1 MIACFDSH
9 NLHDLERLDVEL
21 CVQGVLVYPSQLLA
35 SMRIESNLI
44 YRSSSSKGRTVEV
57 NRPIVPNE
65 QAQREKVMTEAHRS
79 KLNIRRASGSYTVG
93 DSYVKWYE
101 FPYSLLVLSKLA
113 DIFRQEIVR
122 FMVLSDFYCVQQISK
137 FTSHFKKG
145 LQKAWGTTSLSSYS
159 ISSSTDGQ
167 SERSIQHFG
176 RYGLRACALEWTG
189 IWDEYFNA
197 MPPKRISTSKA
208 PAMTQ
213 AAIRKLVVDSV
224 TTALEAQAATMANAS
239 NPNRNTGPTG
249 TPVFEQTKSVFSR
262 SRCAK
267 ESKVT
272 FATGTLTD
280 DALSWWN
287 AYAQP
292 IGVEQANQIT

>member
-1 MIACFDSH
+1 MLKKCQHKVGEFIDVECPLHFDDRVGPANLLPIHMLDFDVILGMDWLASH
-9 NLHDLERLDVEL
+9 RATIDCYARTVILERLDVEL

-197 MPPKRISTSKA
+197 WY
-208 PAMTQ
+208 
-213 AAIRKLVVDSV
+213 AAIQRVKRFGIK
-224 TTALEAQAATMANAS
+224 AS
-239 NPNRNTGPTG
+239 SSSIHRPLR
-249 TPVFEQTKSVFSR
+249 F
-262 SRCAK
+262 
-267 ESKVT
+267 
-272 FATGTLTD
+272 
-280 DALSWWN
+280 WN
-287 AYAQP
+287 D
-292 IGVEQANQIT
+292 